1 MKLDKRHLVVSFVL
15 LVGSII
21 YNVWVFTTPPSRTAE
36 RSGTAAPGAPPTVS
50 EVGARHASPL
60 PVDPVDPSQVPAL
73 PDIALDRPPEWP
85 RDPFANPR
93 AVRPVVVEIEAE
105 ALAPAP
111 PPDVDPVVASI
122 LHSATRR
129 LAVVDGRIVRIG
141 DAVGTA
147 TVVDILPKAVIVE
160 SPARGR
166 RTIELRLPQTAV
178 DPR

>member
-1 MKLDKRHLVVSFVL
+1 MKLDKRHLIVSFVL
-15 LVGSII
+15 LVGSIV
-21 YNVWVFTTPPSRTAE
+21 YNLWVFTSPPGRTAE
-36 RSGTAAPGAPPTVS
+36 RSGVAALGAPSPVPQVS
-50 EVGARHASPL
+50 GSMPEVF
-60 PVDPVDPSQVPAL
+60 DPSQVPTL
-73 PDIALDRPPEWP
+73 PEIALDRLPEWP

-93 AVRPVVVEIEAE
+93 AVRPVVVEVEAE
-105 ALAPAP
+105 TLTPA

-122 LHSATRR
+122 LYSTTRR